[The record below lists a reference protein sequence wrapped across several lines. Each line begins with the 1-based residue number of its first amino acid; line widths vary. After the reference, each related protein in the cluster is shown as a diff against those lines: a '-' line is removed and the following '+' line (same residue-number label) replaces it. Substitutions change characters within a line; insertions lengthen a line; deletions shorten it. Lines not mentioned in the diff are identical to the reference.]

1 MKKMY
6 YLGFDIGGTKCAVI
20 IGGTDGIP
28 REKIKFPTSLTFTE
42 TWNDLVSHARKLLA
56 GTGISAS
63 ELISA
68 GISCG
73 GPLDSKTG
81 FVLSPPNLPGWDR
94 IPITEMTSKEFGIP
108 AFLMNDANAC
118 ALAEW
123 KYGAG
128 RGIRN
133 MVFLTMGTG
142 LGGGIVLD
150 GRLYEGPSGM
160 AGEFGHIRL
169 RPSGPVGYGKAGS
182 FEGFCGGAGIARHAA
197 MLAETD
203 EYRESA
209 AEYRRIADD
218 FSVRSLDIAQAK
230 GSVFAK
236 KMFEIT
242 GEMLGYG
249 LAVIIDGL
257 NPERVV
263 IGSIFERSENL
274 LRPSME
280 RILKQEVLPAS
291 LDACQVVPAQLGDR
305 IGDYAALTVARY
317 GIRGDF

>member
-1 MKKMY
+1 
-6 YLGFDIGGTKCAVI
+6 
-20 IGGTDGIP
+20 
-28 REKIKFPTSLTFTE
+28 
-42 TWNDLVSHARKLLA
+42 
-56 GTGISAS
+56 
-63 ELISA
+63 
-68 GISCG
+68 
-73 GPLDSKTG
+73 
-81 FVLSPPNLPGWDR
+81 
-94 IPITEMTSKEFGIP
+94 
-108 AFLMNDANAC
+108 
-118 ALAEW
+118 
-123 KYGAG
+123 
-128 RGIRN
+128 
-133 MVFLTMGTG
+133 
-142 LGGGIVLD
+142 
-150 GRLYEGPSGM
+150 M

-203 EYRESA
+203 EFRESA

-218 FSVRSLDIAQAK
+218 FSVRNLDIAQAK

-263 IGSIFERSENL
+263 IGSIFERSEDL

-305 IGDYAALTVARY
+305 IGDYAALTIARF
-317 GIRGDF
+317 GISGDF

>member
-73 GPLDSKTG
+73 GPLDSRTG

-150 GRLYEGPSGM
+150 GRLYEGSSGM

-169 RPSGPVGYGKAGS
+169 RPSGPAGYGKAGS

>member
-150 GRLYEGPSGM
+150 GRLYEGSSGM

-169 RPSGPVGYGKAGS
+169 RPSGPAGYGKAGS